1 MASRYRAPGRI
12 NLIGEHTDYN
22 LGLVCPMAIHR
33 DCVATVE
40 PNNDGVLR
48 LVSRQFKDTYE
59 IPVEEII
66 AAEARQHWP
75 DYCVGV
81 ARELMKA
88 EVALTPVTIT
98 IDSAVP
104 TGSGLSSSA
113 SLEVATALAL
123 LDGRPMEKLALAQ
136 LCQRAEVDFVG
147 LPCGIMDQYISVFG
161 EKGCALRIDCRD
173 LSAQPVHLPA
183 DVAIIAVDTG
193 IKHELAQSAYSQ
205 RVAECIRAAEQ
216 AGVESLRDATL
227 EMVNFSNRGRHIVSE
242 NQRVLD
248 FVEASARGDVRE
260 MGRLFTASHRSLQHD
275 YAVSCDELD
284 FLVDSALTL
293 PGVYGARMTGGG
305 FGGCTVN
312 LVRVELADQFSHAIA
327 ALYEQHW
334 KRRPAVFTCEASA
347 GAGPD

>member
-1 MASRYRAPGRI
+1 MPGYRAPGRI

-22 LGLVCPMAIHR
+22 LGLVCPMAIDR

-48 LVSRQFKDTYE
+48 FVSRQFHETRE
-59 IPVEEII
+59 IAVDEVTG
-66 AAEARQHWP
+66 AEPQRHWS
-75 DYCVGV
+75 DYCIGV
-81 ARELMKA
+81 ARELMNA
-88 EVALTPVTIT
+88 EVALAPVTVT

-113 SLEVATALAL
+113 SLEVAVALAL
-123 LDGRPMEKLALAQ
+123 LGGRPMEQLALVQ
-136 LCQRAEVDFVG
+136 LCQRAETDFVG
-147 LPCGIMDQYISVFG
+147 LPCGIMDPYIAVFG
-161 EKGCALRIDCRD
+161 QAGCALRIDCRD
-173 LSAQPVHLPA
+173 LSSQPVHLPA
-183 DVAIIAVDTG
+183 DVAVIAVNTG
-193 IKHELAQSAYSQ
+193 VKHALAESAYHQ

-227 EMVNFSNRGRHIVSE
+227 EMISFSNRGRHIVSE

-248 FVEASARGDVRE
+248 FVEAAAKGDARE

-275 YAVSCDELD
+275 YEVSCDELD
-284 FLVDSALTL
+284 FLVDSAITL

-312 LVRVELADQFSHAIA
+312 LVRMELAGQFAHAIA
-327 ALYEQHW
+327 GLYVRHW
-334 KRRPAVFTCEASA
+334 QRRPEVFTCRASA
-347 GAGPD
+347 GAGRAA

>member
-1 MASRYRAPGRI
+1 MAHRYRAPGRI

-22 LGLVCPMAIHR
+22 LGLVCPMALNR

-48 LVSRQFKDTYE
+48 FASKQFSDQREWPVDELFDVEPSR
-59 IPVEEII
+59 
-66 AAEARQHWP
+66 HWT

-81 ARELMKA
+81 AREVA
-88 EVALTPVTIT
+88 NTGVALTPVTIT

-104 TGSGLSSSA
+104 TGAGLSSSA
-113 SLEVATALAL
+113 SLEVATALAI
-123 LDGRPMEKLALAQ
+123 LDGQKIDPLELAQ
-136 LCQRAEVDFVG
+136 LCQRAERDFVG
-147 LPCGIMDQYISVFG
+147 LPCGIMDMYSSVFG
-161 EKGCALRIDCRD
+161 GVRVIDCRD
-173 LSAQPVHLPA
+173 LSSRLVTLPDSLA
-183 DVAIIAVDTG
+183 VIAVNTG
-193 IKHELAQSAYSQ
+193 VKHALAESAYAT

-227 EMVNFSNRGRHIVSE
+227 DMVNFSSRGRHIVSE

-248 FVEASARGDVRE
+248 FVEAAARSDARE

-275 YAVSCDELD
+275 YEVSCGELD
-284 FLVDSALTL
+284 FLVDSAITL

-312 LVRVELADQFSHAIA
+312 LVRTELADQFSHAIA
-327 ALYEQHW
+327 GLYEQQW
-334 KRRPAVFTCEASA
+334 KRRPAVFKCEASA
-347 GAGPD
+347 GASRVS